1 MDAQVAGA
9 IAGLAE
15 ATRQGAVVQ
24 DDSGTVIWCNEAATV
39 LLGVPKRDLIGQR
52 ALMNPGRLC
61 HADGTPLDLGSLPPY
76 AVVSAGRD
84 HAESVVGVTTGD
96 GDDIVRWV
104 EIDTHRV
111 AGAPNGSD
119 YVVSSILDVTHR
131 ADTHREMAATL
142 RAFRLSLR
150 PPDLPPLEGID
161 VDARCRQ
168 ATGTT
173 IAGGDFY
180 DVMDLGDSTFAFFV
194 GDVQGH
200 GLGPANDTAIARHTL
215 RAAALHTDSPATAL
229 SWLHEA
235 LSRSESQRSCTAAF
249 GIATTTDR
257 GVEVRYSLA
266 GHPLPLLVRDGAATT
281 FDGVGG
287 PLLGA
292 GVDEV
297 ERPVNTAA
305 LTPGSAIIFYTD
317 GLTDASTPRLSDDEL
332 SALARWHP
340 SAKEIVEDI
349 LESTTGDGET
359 FSDDTAVLAILCCP
373 FADAT

>member
-15 ATRQGAVVQ
+15 ATRHGAVVQ
-24 DDSGTVIWCNEAATV
+24 DDTGTIVWCNEAATA
-39 LLGVPKRDLIGQR
+39 LLGMPKSELIGQR

-76 AVVSAGRD
+76 AVVTAGRI
-84 HAESVVGVTTGD
+84 HAESVVGVTACD

-104 EIDTHRV
+104 EMDTHRV

-119 YVVSSILDVTHR
+119 YVVTSILDVTHR
-131 ADTHREMAATL
+131 ADTYREMAATL

-150 PPDLPPLEGID
+150 PPDLPPLDGID
-161 VDARCRQ
+161 IDARCRL
-168 ATGTT
+168 ASGSP

-180 DVMDLGDSTFAFFV
+180 DVMDLGDGAVAFFV

-200 GLGPANDTAIARHTL
+200 GLGPANDTAMARHTL

-266 GHPLPLLVRDGAATT
+266 GHPLPLLVRDGAPAVY
-281 FDGVGG
+281 DGAGG
-287 PLLGA
+287 SLLGT
-292 GVDEV
+292 VDHV
-297 ERPVNTAA
+297 DLPVNTTL
-305 LTPGSAIIFYTD
+305 LTPGSAFIFYTD
-317 GLTDASTPRLSDDEL
+317 GVTDASTPRLSDDEL
-332 SALARWHP
+332 AALARWHP
-340 SAKEIVEDI
+340 SSKEIVDDI
-349 LESTTGDGET
+349 LHTSAGDGEP
-359 FSDDTAVLAILCCP
+359 FGDDTAVLVIACCP
-373 FADAT
+373 RANSR